1 MPDVEYALQRDVEIL
16 FHELADLSPEQRENY
31 LRERQLPSEVRAEL
45 EELLRFDLG
54 VDHGLTNNVAACAE
68 QLLKERFEAQEG
80 GRCGPYKLIRLL
92 GSGGMGSVYL
102 AERADGEVEQRVA
115 IKLLRFRSQEAAF
128 QDRFL
133 QERQILARLNHPG
146 IARLLDAGHTSD
158 GQPYLAMD
166 YIDGSPI
173 DQYAEALT
181 LREKLLLFIEV
192 CNAISYAHRNL
203 IIHRDLKPSNILV
216 DGSGHPKLLD
226 FGIGKILDA
235 GRNRLKP
242 GINC

>member
-1 MPDVEYALQRDVEIL
+1 MNRDVEIL

-31 LRERQLPSEVRAEL
+31 LRDRPLPSDVRAEV

-54 VDHGLTNNVAACAE
+54 VELSMDGGLTGRVAAVAE
-68 QLLKERFEAQEG
+68 QLLRTRFEAKEG
-80 GRCGPYKLIRLL
+80 GRCGPYQLIRLL
-92 GSGGMGSVYL
+92 GNGGMGSVYL

-146 IARLLDAGHTSD
+146 IARLLDAGHTSG

-173 DQYAEALT
+173 DS
-181 LREKLLLFIEV
+181 I
-192 CNAISYAHRNL
+192 
-203 IIHRDLKPSNILV
+203 
-216 DGSGHPKLLD
+216 
-226 FGIGKILDA
+226 
-235 GRNRLKP
+235 RNR
-242 GINC
+242 